1 MTEAGLDPGEIKD
14 LLALPDNQL
23 YTMLVPKEAAAQLH
37 HPGAVLEQG
46 KIAFVSLVRRTRG
59 AICRAYS
66 SNREMI
72 SNSVELVS
80 LTASAMMGAAGLAK
94 DAVLPAAVLV
104 TKIGLE
110 AICKGED
117 VTHGASI

>member
-1 MTEAGLDPGEIKD
+1 VTEAPLDPGEIRN
-14 LLALPDNQL
+14 LLALPDDQL
-23 YTMLVPKEAAAQLH
+23 YTMLVPREAAAQLH
-37 HPGAVLEQG
+37 HPGAVVEQG

-59 AICRAYS
+59 AICHAYS

-80 LTASAMMGAAGLAK
+80 LAASAMMGAAGLVK

-104 TKIGLE
+104 TKIGMD

-117 VTHGASI
+117 MTHGAGT